1 MTADLQGVEAE
12 LDGLKAA
19 IENQDSS
26 LISKKYGDLLLTLV
40 NVARRAKIHP
50 ESALAAAVKKLELQ
64 FKKVE
69 ALVAESQREFEEI
82 SRQEKKE
89 IWEKIQKFVP

>member
-1 MTADLQGVEAE
+1 
-12 LDGLKAA
+12 
-19 IENQDSS
+19 
-26 LISKKYGDLLLTLV
+26 
-40 NVARRAKIHP
+40 
-50 ESALAAAVKKLELQ
+50 LQ